1 MNAPYLQRRTGDGLS
16 GDIAIVGMACLFPGA
31 DNPQRYF
38 ANICRKLEFIRDP
51 MPEWDQDRYLSGIG
65 ANRIPTVRGGYLGEA
80 YSADIVDL
88 GVMPASVDGSEP
100 DHFLALRIA
109 QEALRDATR
118 DGHEIDRAR
127 TGVILGHSTYLHR
140 GHGVLIQH
148 GVVLDQTREL
158 LGQLLPGVAPE
169 VLDRVREEL
178 RQRLPKFTSDISPGL
193 VPNVMTGRIANR
205 LDLNG
210 PNFLVDAA
218 CSAAH
223 LAIQSAMAE
232 LRAGRSDMMLAGGV
246 NATIPAEVYMLF
258 NQLGALAGSGHVRPF
273 ATGGD
278 GTLMGEGL
286 GILALKRAEDA
297 ARDGDRVYAL
307 LKGIGQSSDGKGSGI
322 LAPRLEGE
330 MLAIQRALVD
340 AGQDPEAPD
349 IPGLLECHGTGI
361 PLGDR
366 TEIAAITNVFGRRET
381 GAVPPIA
388 IGSVKSMIGHTI
400 PAAGAAGIIKAAL
413 SLHHRTLP
421 PTLAEGGIRA
431 GLPIEDS
438 RAYLNTETRPWIA
451 PEGRLRRA
459 GVNAFGFGGINA
471 HAVLEEAPLPQ
482 GEAGAPPRHWPH
494 ELILVSADSAQA
506 LAARCRDLAGAV
518 DRHAAAPLCEIAA
531 RIVAEAGTGPNR
543 LAFTA
548 ESHADLAEKL
558 AKSAERLEEGKTAF
572 RLRSGVV
579 ATDGAAPGKLAF
591 VFPGE
596 GAQYQGMLGDI
607 LTHFPVAR
615 SWFDFWDGLFPDRAI
630 PPSACVFPPPT
641 TLEDDL
647 AKALAGRLFG
657 LELGSEAMFVS
668 AQALMA
674 VLRRLGLAPD
684 VVVGHSS
691 GEHSAL
697 AAAGVFGAGA
707 EGNIADRADFAARI
721 RALNALYEK
730 IDASGGIEGGAL
742 LTVGGVERTRILEMV
757 EADPGLHLALDNCHH
772 QAVLYGSRAKME
784 EVVEALRPEGGM
796 CSFLPFDRPYH
807 TPLFADVAEQV
818 ARVYK
823 DMAFTAPQVPIW
835 SCATV
840 APMPADPVEIRALVA
855 WQWATRVR
863 FHETVEALHAD
874 GVTTFLEVG
883 PSANLT
889 GFIDDA
895 LKGRGA
901 VAVALDS
908 RRRGGLPHF
917 LGALGRL
924 WALGHDFDAGALF
937 ADRGIGALD
946 LAAEPPKPRLRPIRN
961 TLDYLRLPDEV
972 AAGIRDEIA
981 ASLGQTAQTAP
992 QALQNS
998 RILEPQISRN
1008 LGAPPVVPPVDPT
1021 VEPTVEPATEPPG
1034 DMGGFFGVMQQFL
1047 DMQGNVMEAALGVAP
1062 GTASAT
1068 GDWQPPMFHRILE
1081 QDDGRLLAESD
1092 FDPLT
1097 DPFIAHHTLYADEVS
1112 DIDPDLQ
1119 SLPVLPLACSMEMV
1133 VEAAALLT
1141 GQMATR
1147 LENVRA
1153 RDWVA
1158 FDGGPGTIVTEARVI
1173 PGDAP
1178 RVSVRLTRPDGSPLF
1193 EAEAVI
1199 GAGADPAPLPP
1210 LTAPR
1215 APIWA
1220 EHELYTTGMFHG
1232 PLFQGVARLTAWDET
1247 GIDAELADLPLGEF
1261 FGHGENPEGLLLNP
1275 ALLDQM
1281 GHVTAFWIAQG
1292 SGTDFSAFPSSID
1305 RIDLGPGI
1313 REEALAGAVISC
1325 RVGLRD
1331 PEDRPV
1337 DSVAEARFM
1346 QADLE
1351 ARLPDG
1357 TLLMRASGWRDR
1369 FFRVPHAF
1377 YQARFRPREAFLGE
1391 AADPFDAGPDVTIW
1405 RLPAFPH
1412 GFLEDAGGLW
1422 TRLLVNTMLSA
1433 SERAHWATM
1442 TGPARRRRDWL
1453 MGRIALK
1460 EAARAW
1466 IAVHHGVLCLPA
1478 DMVIAVAEGGKPHL
1492 DPGALAA
1499 LGIGGAPEIS
1509 LAHSCGGAIA
1519 VAAPPGRAA
1528 GIDMER
1534 VEGVD
1539 VALLAEGAFS
1549 EAERALL
1556 GAGPD
1561 PGAWLAGWCA
1571 KEAAAKMGGEGLNG
1585 RPRAFV
1591 LERIEAG
1598 AATVRRPDGR
1608 PVEVTLAREGQA
1620 VMALAVET

>member
-1 MNAPYLQRRTGDGLS
+1 MNAPYLQRRIGDGLS

-51 MPEWDQDRYLSGIG
+51 MPEWEQDRYLGGIG

-148 GVVLDQTREL
+148 GIVLDQTREI
-158 LGQLLPGVAPE
+158 LGQLLPGVPPE
-169 VLDRVREEL
+169 TLDRVRAAL
-178 RQRLPKFTSDISPGL
+178 ADQLPKFTSDISPGL

-223 LAIQSAMAE
+223 LAIQAAMQE
-232 LRAGRSDMMLAGGV
+232 LRAGRSDLMLAGGV

-258 NQLGALAGSGHVRPF
+258 NQLGALAQSGHVRPF
-273 ATGGD
+273 AEGGD

-297 ARDGDRVYAL
+297 FAEGDRVYAV

-349 IPGLLECHGTGI
+349 IPGLIECHGTGI

-366 TEIAAITNVFGRRET
+366 TEISAITNVFGKRAE

-431 GLPIEDS
+431 GLPIHES

-451 PEGRLRRA
+451 PEGHLRRA

-471 HAVLEEAPLPQ
+471 HAVLEQAPLPD

-494 ELILVSADSAQA
+494 ELVLLSAENAPA
-506 LAARCRDLAGAV
+506 LAARCRDLIAAV
-518 DRHAAAPLCEIAA
+518 ERHAAAPLCDIAA
-531 RIVAEAGTGPNR
+531 RIVADAGSGPNR
-543 LAFTA
+543 LALTA
-548 ESHADLAEKL
+548 ESHDDLAEKL
-558 AKSAERLEEGKTAF
+558 AKAAERLEGGKSAF

-579 ATDGAAPGKLAF
+579 ATDGATPGKLAF

-596 GAQYQGMLGDI
+596 GAQYQGMLGEI

-615 SWFDFWDGLFPDRAI
+615 GWFDFWDGLFPDRAI
-630 PPSACVFPPPT
+630 PPSVSVFPPTT

-647 AKALAGRLFG
+647 SRALAGRLFG
-657 LELGSEAMFVS
+657 LELGSEAMFIS

-674 VLRRLGLAPD
+674 VLRQLGIAPD

-697 AAAGVFGAGA
+697 AAAGVFGDG
-707 EGNIADRADFAARI
+707 ADRTDFAGRI

-730 IDASGGIEGGAL
+730 IEASGGIEGGAL
-742 LTVGGVERTRILEMV
+742 LTVGGVDRTRILEMV

-823 DMAFTAPQVPIW
+823 DMAFNAPQVPIW

-840 APMPADPVEIRALVA
+840 QPMPADPVEIRALVA
-855 WQWATRVR
+855 YQWASRVR
-863 FHETVEALHAD
+863 FHETVEALHDD

-895 LKGRGA
+895 LKGRDA
-901 VAVALDS
+901 VALPLDS
-908 RRRGGLPHF
+908 RRRGGLQHF
-917 LGALGRL
+917 LASLGRL
-924 WALGHDFDAGALF
+924 WALGHDVDASALF
-937 ADRGIGALD
+937 AGRGVGECD
-946 LAAEPPKPRLRPIRN
+946 LAADPPKSRLRRINN
-961 TLDYLRLPDEV
+961 TLDYLRLPEEV

-981 ASLGQTAQTAP
+981 ASLGQGAQPVPEAV
-992 QALQNS
+992 QNS
-998 RILEPQISRN
+998 RILEAPQISGN
-1008 LGAPPVVPPVDPT
+1008 LGTPPA
-1021 VEPTVEPATEPPG
+1021 EPAG

-1047 DMQGNVMEAALGVAP
+1047 DMQGNVMEAALGVSP

-1097 DPFIAHHTLYADEVS
+1097 DPFIAHHTLYADDVS
-1112 DIDPDLQ
+1112 DTDPDLQ

-1133 VEAAALLT
+1133 VEAAAVLT
-1141 GQMATR
+1141 GQMTTR

-1158 FDGGPGTIVTEARVI
+1158 FDDGPGTIVTEARVI
-1173 PGDAP
+1173 PDDGASGEI

-1193 EAEAVI
+1193 EADAVI
-1199 GAGADPAPLPP
+1199 GEGAELAPLPP
-1210 LTAPR
+1210 LAAPR

-1232 PLFQGVARLTAWDET
+1232 PLFQGVARLIAWDET

-1261 FGHGENPEGLLLNP
+1261 FGHGEDPSGLLLNP

-1313 REEALAGAVISC
+1313 REEALSGATISC

-1337 DSVAEARFM
+1337 GSVAEARFM

-1351 ARLPDG
+1351 AHLPDG
-1357 TLLMRASGWRDR
+1357 TLLMRASTWRDR

-1377 YQARFRPREAFLGE
+1377 YQARFRPREAFLGH
-1391 AADPFDAGPDVTIW
+1391 AADLFDAGPDVTIW
-1405 RLPAFPH
+1405 RVPAFPH

-1433 SERAHWATM
+1433 PERAQWAAM

-1466 IAVHHGVLCLPA
+1466 IAAQHGVLCLPA
-1478 DMVIAVAEGGKPHL
+1478 DMVIIVAEGGKPHL
-1492 DPGALAA
+1492 DPGPLAA
-1499 LGIGGAPEIS
+1499 LGIGRAPEIS
-1509 LAHSCGGAIA
+1509 LAHAAGGAIA
-1519 VAAPPGRAA
+1519 VAAPPGRPA
-1528 GIDMER
+1528 GIDMEP

-1539 VALLAEGAFS
+1539 AALLAEGGFS
-1549 EAERALL
+1549 ETEIALL
-1556 GAGPD
+1556 GEAPD
-1561 PGAWLAGWCA
+1561 PARLLAGWCA

-1585 RPRAFV
+1585 RPKTFV
-1591 LERIEAG
+1591 LERIG
-1598 AATVRRPDGR
+1598 ADSATIQRPDGR
-1608 PVEVTLAREGQA
+1608 RIDVALARDGA
-1620 VMALAVET
+1620 TVMALSVEA

>member
-51 MPEWDQDRYLSGIG
+51 MPEWDQDRYLGGIG

-88 GVMPASVDGSEP
+88 GVMPSSVDGSEP

-148 GVVLDQTREL
+148 GIVLDQTREL

-169 VLDRVREEL
+169 TLDRVREEL

-210 PNFLVDAA
+210 PNFLIDAA

-223 LAIQSAMAE
+223 LAIQAAMTE
-232 LRAGRSDMMLAGGV
+232 LRTGRSDMMLAGGV

-297 ARDGDRVYAL
+297 ARDGDRVYAV

-330 MLAIQRALVD
+330 VLAIQRALVD

-349 IPGLLECHGTGI
+349 IPGLIECHGTGI

-366 TEIAAITNVFGRRET
+366 TEISAITNVFGARGA

-400 PAAGAAGIIKAAL
+400 PAAGSAGIIKAAL

-421 PTLAEGGIRA
+421 PTLAEGGIRD

-451 PEGRLRRA
+451 PEGILRRA

-471 HAVLEEAPLPQ
+471 HAVLEEAPLPL
-482 GEAGAPPRHWPH
+482 GEAGAAPRHWPH
-494 ELILVSADSAQA
+494 ELILVSAESAQA
-506 LAARCRDLAGAV
+506 LAARCRDLIAAV
-518 DRHAAAPLCEIAA
+518 ERHATAPLCEIAA
-531 RIVAEAGTGPNR
+531 AIVAGAGSGPNR
-543 LAFTA
+543 LALPA

-558 AKSAERLEEGKTAF
+558 AKAAERLEDGKPAF
-572 RLRSGVV
+572 RLRSGMV
-579 ATDGAAPGKLAF
+579 ATDGAVPGKLAF

-615 SWFDFWDGLFPDRAI
+615 GWFDFWDGLFPDRTI

-641 TLEDDL
+641 TLGDDL
-647 AKALAGRLFG
+647 AKELAARLFG
-657 LELGSEAMFVS
+657 LELGSEAMFIS

-674 VLRRLGLAPD
+674 VLRRLGLVPD

-707 EGNIADRADFAARI
+707 EGNTADRADFAARI

-730 IDASGGIEGGAL
+730 IEASGGIEGGAL
-742 LTVGGVERTRILEMV
+742 LTVGGVDRDKILAMV
-757 EADPGLHLALDNCHH
+757 EADDGLHLALDNCHH

-784 EVVEALRPEGGM
+784 EVVERLRPEGGM

-818 ARVYK
+818 ARVYT
-823 DMAFTAPQVPIW
+823 DMAFNAPQVPIW

-855 WQWATRVR
+855 WQWAARVR
-863 FHETVEALHAD
+863 FHETVEALHDD

-883 PSANLT
+883 PSANLS

-895 LKGRGA
+895 LKGRSA
-901 VAVALDS
+901 VSVPLDS

-917 LGALGRL
+917 LAALGRL
-924 WALGHDFDAGALF
+924 WALGHDVDAGALF

-961 TLDYLRLPDEV
+961 TLDYLRLPDAV
-972 AAGIRDEIA
+972 AADIRDEIA
-981 ASLGQTAQTAP
+981 ASFGPPAQPAP
-992 QALQNS
+992 EMLQNS
-998 RILEPQISRN
+998 RILEAPQISGN
-1008 LGAPPVVPPVDPT
+1008 LGTPPVEQAP
-1021 VEPTVEPATEPPG
+1021 
-1034 DMGGFFGVMQQFL
+1034 DMGGFFGVMQHFL
-1047 DMQGNVMEAALGVAP
+1047 ELQGNVMEAALGAAP

-1068 GDWQPPMFHRILE
+1068 GQWQPPMFHRILE
-1081 QDDGRLLAESD
+1081 QEADRLVAESD

-1097 DPFIAHHTLYADEVS
+1097 DPFIAHHTLYADAVS

-1141 GQMATR
+1141 GQMTTR

-1158 FDGGPGTIVTEARVI
+1158 FDDGPGTIVTEARLI
-1173 PGDAP
+1173 AGEES
-1178 RVSVRLTRPDGSPLF
+1178 RVFVRLTRPDGSPLF

-1199 GAGADPAPLPP
+1199 SAEAEPAPLSP
-1210 LTAPR
+1210 LAAPR

-1247 GIDAELADLPLGEF
+1247 GIDAELADLPLGGF
-1261 FGHGENPEGLLLNP
+1261 FGHGEDPSGLLLNP

-1281 GHVTAFWIAQG
+1281 GHVTAFWIAQS

-1313 REEALAGAVISC
+1313 REEALGGATISC

-1337 DSVAEARFM
+1337 DRVAEARFM

-1357 TLLMRASGWRDR
+1357 TLLMRARGWRDR

-1377 YQARFRPREAFLGE
+1377 YHARFRPREAFLGE
-1391 AADPFDAGPDVTIW
+1391 AADLFDAGPGVTVW

-1433 SERAHWATM
+1433 SERAHWAAM

-1466 IAVHHGVLCLPA
+1466 IAARHGVLCLPA
-1478 DMVIAVAEGGKPHL
+1478 DMVIAVAGGGKPHL
-1492 DPGALAA
+1492 DPAALAA
-1499 LGIGGAPEIS
+1499 LGIEGAPEVS
-1509 LAHSCGGAIA
+1509 LAHSGGGAIA
-1519 VAAPPGRAA
+1519 VAAPPGRPV
-1528 GIDMER
+1528 GIDMDH
-1534 VEGVD
+1534 VAGVD
-1539 VALLAEGAFS
+1539 AALLAEGGFS
-1549 EAERALL
+1549 GDEITRLG
-1556 GAGPD
+1556 GAGD
-1561 PGAWLAGWCA
+1561 PAALVAGWCA
-1571 KEAAAKMGGEGLNG
+1571 KEAAAKMTGEGLNG

-1591 LERIEAG
+1591 LTEIG
-1598 AATVRRPDGR
+1598 ADRARVACPDGR
-1608 PVEVTLAREGQA
+1608 EAEVALARQA
-1620 VMALAVET
+1620 GAVLALAWPG